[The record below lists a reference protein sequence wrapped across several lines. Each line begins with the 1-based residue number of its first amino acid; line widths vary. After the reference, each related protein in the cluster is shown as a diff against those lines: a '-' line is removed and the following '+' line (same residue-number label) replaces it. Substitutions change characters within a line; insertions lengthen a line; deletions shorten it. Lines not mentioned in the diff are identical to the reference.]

1 MAPGGAFFSH
11 HNGMKD
17 KLVLVMH
24 GPGASGDGP
33 SCPARLAYSAGERF
47 PAISIPARASLRSC
61 PLSVARSMSAAPL
74 RQRKIMTKILSVDT
88 HRGGLYTL

>member
-47 PAISIPARASLRSC
+47 PAISIPARASLRSR
-61 PLSVARSMSAAPL
+61 PSSTARSMCCRTIASEKNYDENP
-74 RQRKIMTKILSVDT
+74 I
-88 HRGGLYTL
+88 G

>member
-33 SCPARLAYSAGERF
+33 SCPTRLAYSAGERF
-47 PAISIPARASLRSC
+47 PAISIPARASLRSR
-61 PLSVARSMSAAPL
+61 PSSTARSMCCRTIASEKNYDENP
-74 RQRKIMTKILSVDT
+74 I
-88 HRGGLYTL
+88 G

>member
-61 PLSVARSMSAAPL
+61 PSSTARSMCCRTVASE
-74 RQRKIMTKILSVDT
+74 KNYDEN
-88 HRGGLYTL
+88 TLG